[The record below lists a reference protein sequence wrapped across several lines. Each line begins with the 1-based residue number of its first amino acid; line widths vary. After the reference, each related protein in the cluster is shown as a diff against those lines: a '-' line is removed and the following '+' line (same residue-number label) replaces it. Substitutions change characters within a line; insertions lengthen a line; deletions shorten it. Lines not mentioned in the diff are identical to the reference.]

1 MNYLETLNY
10 LYQQLPLFTRIGAA
24 AYKVD
29 ITNTVELCNALNNPQ
44 NNFKTIHIAGT
55 NGKGS
60 TSHLLASILQESGL
74 KVGLYTSPHLKDF
87 RERIKINGEM
97 IAEQEIIDF
106 VANHQTLFDAIE
118 PSFFEWT
125 VALCFDYFAKQNIDI
140 AIIETGLGGRLDS
153 TNIINP
159 LLSIIT
165 NIGWDHTDLLGDSLS
180 KIAFEKAGII
190 KKNTPVVIGEKQ
202 LEIDEVFRKKALDEN
217 SNLIFAQEQL
227 IVDSFIQK
235 NEGATIKF
243 IPNNIFENEIDLAF
257 KSENYSLNCPL
268 GGLYQQHN
276 FTTVLVACQQ
286 LIALEFNISFDHIKE
301 GFLNV
306 VKNTG
311 LMGRWQLLGSN
322 PKIICDTGHNVNG
335 IEYIIQQIAMQK
347 FDKLH
352 LVIGIVK
359 DKDINKILALLPV
372 NAQYYWCKAQLPRAL
387 NEIELQMQAKQYNL
401 NGNAFETV
409 TLAFESAKKNASK
422 NDFIFVGGSTFVV
435 AEAL

>member
-1 MNYLETLNY
+1 MNYQETLNY

-24 AYKVD
+24 AYKED

-44 NNFKTIHIAGT
+44 NNFRTIHIAGT

-87 RERIKINGEM
+87 RERIKINGKM
-97 IAEQEIIDF
+97 IPEQEITDF
-106 VANHQTLFDAIE
+106 VGNHQTLFNTVE

-125 VALCFDYFAKQNIDI
+125 VALCFDYFAKQKVDI

-159 LLSIIT
+159 MLSIIT
-165 NIGWDHTDLLGDSLS
+165 NIGWDHTDLLGDTLS

-190 KKNTPVVIGEKQ
+190 KQNTPVVIGEKQ
-202 LEIDEVFRKKALDEN
+202 LEIDDVFIKKTNEEN
-217 SNLIFAQEQL
+217 SHLVFAQEQL
-227 IVDSFIQK
+227 IVESFIQQ
-235 NEGATIKF
+235 NEGSTIKF
-243 IPNNIFENEIDLAF
+243 MPNKLFENETGAAF
-257 KSENYSLNCPL
+257 KFENYSLNCPL

-286 LIALEFNISFDHIKE
+286 LLNIGFEISFENIKQ
-301 GFLNV
+301 GFENV
-306 VKNTG
+306 IKNTG
-311 LMGRWQLLGSN
+311 LMGRWQILGN
-322 PKIICDTGHNVNG
+322 EPKIVCDTGHNVNG
-335 IEYIIQQIAMQK
+335 IEMIVQQIAMQK
-347 FDKLH
+347 YDKLH
-352 LVIGIVK
+352 LVLGMVK

-387 NEIELQMQAKQYNL
+387 NEIELQTQAKQYHL
-401 NGNAFETV
+401 SGNAFETV
-409 TLAFESAKKNASK
+409 ALAFESAKINASK

-435 AEAL
+435 AEVL

>member
-1 MNYLETLNY
+1 MNYQETLKY

-29 ITNTVELCNALNNPQ
+29 ITNTVDLCNALNNPQ
-44 NNFKTIHIAGT
+44 NHFKTIHIAGT

-97 IAEQEIIDF
+97 IAEQEIVDF
-106 VANHQTLFDAIE
+106 VAIYKILFDAIE

-125 VALCFDYFAKQNIDI
+125 VALCFDYFAKQKVDI

-159 LLSIIT
+159 LLSVIT

-180 KIAFEKAGII
+180 KIAYEKAGII
-190 KKNTPVVIGEKQ
+190 KKNIPIVIGEKHA
-202 LEIDEVFRKKALDEN
+202 EINDVFIAKAQEEN
-217 SNLIFAQEQL
+217 SKLVFAQEQL
-227 IVDSFIQK
+227 ILDSFIQK
-235 NEGATIKF
+235 SDGATINFKE
-243 IPNNIFENEIDLAF
+243 NNLFKGEIGDDF
-257 KSENYSLNCPL
+257 KANNYSLNCTL
-268 GGLYQQHN
+268 GGIYQQHN

-286 LIALEFNISFDHIKE
+286 LLDLGFKISFENIHK
-301 GFLNV
+301 GFSNV

-311 LMGRWQLLGSN
+311 LMGRWQILGN
-322 PKIICDTGHNVNG
+322 EPKIICDTGHNVNG
-335 IEYIIQQIAMQK
+335 IELIVQQITMQK
-347 FDKLH
+347 FDQLH
-352 LVIGIVK
+352 IVMGMVK
-359 DKDINKILALLPV
+359 DKDINKILALLPS

-387 NEIELQMQAKQYNL
+387 NEVELQTQALHYNL
-401 NGNAFETV
+401 HGYAFETV
-409 TLAFESAKKNASK
+409 DLAFENAKQNAK
-422 NDFIFVGGSTFVV
+422 PDDLIFVGGSTFVV
-435 AEAL
+435 AEVL